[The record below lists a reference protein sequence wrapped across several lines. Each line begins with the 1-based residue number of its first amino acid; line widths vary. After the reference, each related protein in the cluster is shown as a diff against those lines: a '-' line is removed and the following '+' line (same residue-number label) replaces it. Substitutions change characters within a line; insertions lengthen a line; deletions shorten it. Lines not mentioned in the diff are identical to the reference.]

1 LTHLEQGVIIQGR
14 NNKPGYGGGTVERRT
29 TAPLARA
36 RRVIAGVETDVIEI
50 GSGRPLLFLHSGE
63 GPAVPSDRYLRTLAE
78 THRVIAPWHPGFG
91 YTDIPADFRNVGDL
105 AYFYLDLAHQYDL
118 NDAVLCGASFGG
130 WIAAEVCVRST
141 QRFSSLVLVDALGI
155 KVSGRE
161 TRDIADIFAMP
172 AAELVRTSYVVP
184 AIAARD
190 TTRMDEADL
199 TAIVR
204 SREALCY
211 YGWQPY
217 MHNPQLKR
225 WLHRIRIPTLVL
237 WGAQDRIAS
246 AECGRVYAAAI
257 PDARLAVIDDAGH
270 YPHIEKPDDFAGHV
284 AAFST
289 ANGNPMR
296 TR

>member
-1 LTHLEQGVIIQGR
+1 MD
-14 NNKPGYGGGTVERRT
+14 RT
-29 TAPLARA
+29 TAAPLPRS
-36 RRVIAGVETDVIEI
+36 RQVIAGVETDVIEI

-63 GPAVPSDRYLRTLAE
+63 GPTVPSDRYLHALAK

-91 YTDIPADFRNVGDL
+91 YTDIPADFRDVGDL
-105 AYFYLDLAHQYDL
+105 AYFYLELARHYDL
-118 NDAVLCGASFGG
+118 DDAVLCGASFGG
-130 WIAAEVCVRST
+130 WIAAEIGVRDT
-141 QRFSSLVLVDALGI
+141 QRFSSLILVDALGI
-155 KVSGRE
+155 KASNRE

-172 AAELVRTSYVVP
+172 AAEVTRTSYVRP

-190 TTRMDEADL
+190 TTEMDEADL
-199 TAIVR
+199 AAIVR

-246 AECGRVYAAAI
+246 PDYGRAYAASIAG
-257 PDARLAVIDDAGH
+257 ARFALIDDAGH
-270 YPHIEKPDDFAGHV
+270 YPHIEKPEDFARQV
-284 AAFST
+284 AGFAM
-289 ANGNPMR
+289 APA
-296 TR
+296 